1 MSHFITEWYFFLPGY
16 QEVVLSVDRFCSPV
30 QPVLTSLSSVF
41 KALESFSVLG
51 SDMKTLFLELYSSFG
66 YFTEGISAFLLD
78 VAQLCCQF
86 VHCFVSLQTLTLID
100 WVLLGNDLIWNQVF
114 RGWNKRDRRRW
125 FPAAGSVSDAAAV
138 SELLVIY
145 YVLNFLFRG
154 VSFTRSFHGGNLS
167 CTHTLS
173 AFKELALI
181 SQAFN
186 RTTVFLTF
194 RKPLET
200 RVILTLVIKN
210 SPTRHQSEMQ
220 QMSDRRGKCHN
231 INYCK
236 CYITMVNV

>member
-66 YFTEGISAFLLD
+66 YFAEGISAFLLD

-125 FPAAGSVSDAAAV
+125 FPAAGSVFSCRFIQWCCCSIWTFSNLLCVKLPV
-138 SELLVIY
+138 SRRLLHMI
-145 YVLNFLFRG
+145 
-154 VSFTRSFHGGNLS
+154 LS
-167 CTHTLS
+167 
-173 AFKELALI
+173 
-181 SQAFN
+181 
-186 RTTVFLTF
+186 RW
-194 RKPLET
+194 
-200 RVILTLVIKN
+200 
-210 SPTRHQSEMQ
+210 
-220 QMSDRRGKCHN
+220 
-231 INYCK
+231 
-236 CYITMVNV
+236 